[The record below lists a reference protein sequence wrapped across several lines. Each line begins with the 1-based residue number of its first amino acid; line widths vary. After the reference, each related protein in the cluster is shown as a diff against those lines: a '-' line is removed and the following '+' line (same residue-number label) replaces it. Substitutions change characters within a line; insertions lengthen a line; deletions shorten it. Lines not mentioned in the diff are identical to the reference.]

1 MNDGLALA
9 PVLALIAALVAHDG
23 DFVWWKFV
31 LQEVGVGLH
40 TGLLVGFVAARLP
53 ARQRPR
59 RVGKR
64 PPEGALRP
72 RRRALGLRRG
82 RFPPVSRW

>member
-1 MNDGLALA
+1 MNDGLALPA
-9 PVLALIAALVAHDG
+9 VLALTAAVAGTDG
-23 DFVWWKFV
+23 RFDVVRFV

-82 RFPPVSRW
+82 RFPPMSRW